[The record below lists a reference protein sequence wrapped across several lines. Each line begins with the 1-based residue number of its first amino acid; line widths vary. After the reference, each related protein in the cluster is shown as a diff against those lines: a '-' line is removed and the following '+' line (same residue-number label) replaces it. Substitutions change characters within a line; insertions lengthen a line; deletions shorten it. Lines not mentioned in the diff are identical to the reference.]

1 MTEKEFIIKVIK
13 MFNKLSEYKKQ
24 NLMTVGKSQKVTDNR
39 KCRQRPTLS

>member
-1 MTEKEFIIKVIK
+1 MTDKEFRIKVIK

-24 NLMTVGKSQKVTDNR
+24 NLMTIGKNQKVTNDR